1 MSPPPRPSIPR
12 MPLLPATHLSSAHP
26 VSSHPAQAPNIASS
40 RRLCCKNV
48 SHHIAAAHSQSSDC
62 ETEPGDGG
70 RGWKTGTALLSYF
83 STEELST
90 ACALDGCAQA
100 AEMRVLRTALNPYPG
115 KQAAQHR
122 GTWGPPDLSPATPTF
137 CGWFTQYL
145 STWTLKANHYHGLLW
160 QKFPPTLWQVCLGL

>member
-1 MSPPPRPSIPR
+1 MPPAGGRPGHHGAAPMAQVVPLSQPEARSLGGRPALVQASPPPPQDPGIISLYL
-12 MPLLPATHLSSAHP
+12 PLLPATHLSSAHP

-122 GTWGPPDLSPATPTF
+122 GT
-137 CGWFTQYL
+137 
-145 STWTLKANHYHGLLW
+145 
-160 QKFPPTLWQVCLGL
+160 